1 MQRTSQNISR
11 PSFVVDYYSLNHDNG
26 HQIDWA
32 MVPDD
37 GTYGE
42 SGEREIPAGTIM
54 SEQADGTIY
63 PRADADTTANPGH
76 TAAGVL
82 VSNATEGS
90 KTDALSG
97 YGLIKG
103 GILFDNLVPDFGD
116 ANFGT
121 YQTELEDDPSTTG
134 YGWRTFADNRG

>member
-1 MQRTSQNISR
+1 MDRTSQNLSR
-11 PSFVVDYYSLNHDNG
+11 PSFIVDYYSLNHDNG

-32 MVPDD
+32 TVVDD
-37 GTYGE
+37 GTYGP

-54 SEQADGTIY
+54 FEQADGTIV
-63 PRADADTTANPGH
+63 PRAQADIVNNPGH

-82 VSNATEGS
+82 VSNANEDS
-90 KTDALSG
+90 KTDALTG

-103 GILFDNLVPDFGD
+103 GILFDNLLPDYGNADFGT
-116 ANFGT
+116 F
-121 YQTELEDDPSTTG
+121 QTELEDDPSTTG